1 MAKFLS
7 IILFLSSFISLAL
20 CILTYFGKVSGDIY
34 EYGAWFFG
42 LMVIACFFDSLIPF
56 NDR

>member
-1 MAKFLS
+1 MAQFLS
-7 IILFLSSFISLAL
+7 VILFLGSFTSLAL
-20 CILTYFGKVSGDIY
+20 CILTYFSKISGDIY

-42 LMVIACFFDSLIPF
+42 LFVVACFFDSLIPF